1 MVSLILT
8 IEMQKA
14 AIFGAAGTI
23 GPVVAVELNRR
34 GIPFRVVGRSRPK
47 LESVFSKLEHAEI
60 FDADVGDLRAASAAA
75 RGVDTII
82 YAVGLPYPS
91 HHLHPALMRTTVEAA
106 AAMKVERLVLVSSV
120 YGYGAPRAPR
130 VAETHARVPETRK
143 GEYRKQQEDIV
154 LEAHQQGRLSGLIVR
169 LPDFYGPGAGN
180 SLAHQVFS
188 GAIARKTA
196 NWIGPVNTPHEFVF
210 VADTG
215 PVIVDLALCQ
225 ECYGQAW
232 NFGGPGSIN
241 TLDFITRVYRAA
253 GLPPKYRTVGRGML
267 RILGWFSPL
276 MRELREMIYLQETP
290 VILDDTKLL
299 TKFPET
305 HKTSYDEGIH
315 ETLEW
320 MRSRE
325 AQKA

>member
-1 MVSLILT
+1 
-8 IEMQKA
+8 MQKA

-23 GPVVAVELNRR
+23 GPVVAVELDRR
-34 GIPFRVVGRSRPK
+34 GIPFRVVGRSRFK
-47 LESVFSKLEHAEI
+47 LEEVFGKLPHAEI
-60 FDADVGDLRAASAAA
+60 FDADVGDLRSASAAA

-106 AAMKVERLVLVSSV
+106 AAMKVGRLVLVSSV
-120 YGYGAPRAPR
+120 YGYGAPRSPR
-130 VAETHARVPETRK
+130 VPETHPRMPETRK
-143 GEYRKQQEDIV
+143 GQYRKEQEDMV
-154 LEAHQQGRLSGLIVR
+154 LEAHQQGRLRSLIVR

-188 GAIARKTA
+188 AAVAGKPA

-215 PVIVDLALCQ
+215 PVIVDLAECAS
-225 ECYGQAW
+225 CYGEAW

-241 TLDFITRVYRAA
+241 TLDFITRVYRALGRA
-253 GLPPKYRTVGRGML
+253 PRYRSVGRGML
-267 RILGWFSPL
+267 KALGLFSPL

-290 VILDDTKLL
+290 VILDDSKLL
-299 TKFPET
+299 EKFPQI
-305 HKTSYDEGIH
+305 HKTSYDEGIR

-320 MRSRE
+320 MR
-325 AQKA
+325 K